1 MALSTEDLIKYLRQ
15 SVNVVDPEADVRDEL
30 YLKMTD
36 DDIRLCLDIA
46 RTKAFAGES
55 LDDFP
60 EEFIYALILVAKKE
74 LYLSLALRH
83 ANYIDIG
90 ADDNNY
96 LKKSQWF
103 DHYLKL
109 AKLAE
114 DEYNDYLDQGGAGGN
129 EVYSASTYLSTRYY
143 TNYNYEKAKLPYIR
157 AKVDKVTENTIEVSW
172 QYTTDRYFGV
182 SVYVS
187 KHSIKDL
194 YELNGSQISELSTL
208 VATVQDPHLSR
219 CRIGGCESGTEYYI
233 LVTLTDWTGRT
244 VFDEKRVTTMSEEEE
259 SPDDVVE
266 ATL

>member
-1 MALSTEDLIKYLRQ
+1 MALTTEDLIKYLRQ
-15 SVNVVDPEADVRDEL
+15 SVNVVDPEDNVRDEL

-46 RTKAFAGES
+46 RTKTFAGES

-60 EEFIYALILVAKKE
+60 EEFMYSLILIAKKE

-83 ANYIDIG
+83 ANYVDIG

-103 DHYLKL
+103 DHYMKL
-109 AKLAE
+109 AKLAD

-129 EVYSASTYLSTRYY
+129 EVYSTSTYLNTRYY
-143 TNYNYEKAKLPYIR
+143 TNYNYEKAKLPYIK
-157 AKVDKVTENTIEVSW
+157 AKLDNVTENTIEVSW
-172 QYTTDRYFGV
+172 NYEIDRYFAV
-182 SVYVS
+182 QVYVS

-194 YELNGSQISELSTL
+194 YELNGSQISEISTL
-208 VATVQDPHLSR
+208 VATVRDPHLSR
-219 CRIGGCESGTEYYI
+219 CRISGCESGTDYYV
-233 LVTLTDWTGRT
+233 LVTITDWAGRT
-244 VFDEKRVTTMSEEEE
+244 VFDEKKVVTASDGGETSE
-259 SPDDVVE
+259 DVVE